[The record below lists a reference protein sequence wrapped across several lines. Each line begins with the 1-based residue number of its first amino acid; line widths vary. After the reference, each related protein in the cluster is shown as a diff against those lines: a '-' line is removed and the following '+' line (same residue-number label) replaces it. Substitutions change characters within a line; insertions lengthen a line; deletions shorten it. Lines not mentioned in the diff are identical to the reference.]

1 MRSWLKSERRFT
13 NALQTPKHPSLK
25 AVLTLH
31 DRQVQVFGGA
41 FGVRDLGLLE
51 SAIAQPSAS
60 FGGELL
66 HPTIADQAAAYLY
79 HIAKNHPFIDGNK
92 RTAFAVMETFLELN
106 GYTLLLDNGAAYE
119 LVIQVAQSDIN
130 KEELTAKLSGA
141 IAFRQS

>member
-1 MRSWLKSERRFT
+1 LKSERRFT

-41 FGVRDLGLLE
+41 FGLLE

-66 HPTIADQAAAYLY
+66 HPAIADQAAAYLY

-106 GYTLLLDNGAAYE
+106 GYTLLLDNEAAYE
-119 LVIQVAQSDIN
+119 LVIQVAQGEIN